1 MASDERPYVQ
11 TYSIVAG
18 TRACNAKCPYCIS
31 RMTPS
36 QGIGMRLPEIN
47 WRNFD
52 LGAKLANKR
61 GADTVLITSKGEAT
75 LYPEQLTDFM
85 RHLQKHEFP
94 MIELQTNG
102 IKLMEDSYGKHLKN
116 WYDLGLT
123 TMAIS
128 MVHYDSKRNKEIYE
142 PHTGNLLDLVKLVDK
157 LHDYN
162 LSVRFSCIMVKGY
175 VDSVEEVVNMADFAK
190 QQGIE
195 QLTVR
200 SVEVPSKS
208 EDPQVWEYA
217 RNHKIPQET
226 IDKTRDFLD
235 RNGTRLMEL
244 VHGAIVYDYHGQNIC
259 LSNCLTIQPDNKAIR
274 QIIFFPDGHV
284 RYTWTHEGAVLF

>member
-36 QGIGMRLPEIN
+36 QGIGMALPEIN

-52 LGAKLANKR
+52 IGAKLAR
-61 GADTVLITSKGEAT
+61 DWGAATVLITSKGEAT

>member
-284 RYTWTHEGAVLF
+284 RYAWTHEGAVLF